1 MKHPFRADLRL
12 PGDLVRL
19 LYEAGR
25 ALFQR
30 PFLWPDAYAPVV
42 NPVSKLPAELAPL
55 WRAAHD
61 RLSSGRP
68 VTRLRAGPLDRREQ
82 AAVADLLGLSRMPG
96 EYVTVSLTTLDQI
109 LTESVGADTR
119 AVVGCFLGPVG
130 DRARDRE
137 QAAAERAALWGWLD
151 GHPALA
157 RQPALVPWAQE
168 VRSAGLIHGSVPRTR
183 EEVGRALQVLGELPA
198 SGVPLPLLADRVLGD
213 PHGLDDGTRCAG
225 LVQRALA
232 AIYDVDVPEN
242 AQQKRALW
250 ERAGVADDELS
261 AVVLTAGL
269 RPAGDDVVSRI
280 LRLCTEAGQA
290 AALTLGQLRASS
302 SPAGR
307 PAGLPERVWV
317 FENPSVLAMAL
328 ARFGRRCPPIVVTSG
343 WPNSAVILLLQ
354 MLAEAG
360 TRLSYHGDFDGEGLR
375 IAAAVAARTGAE
387 PWHMSSADY
396 LAAVSQGPPAGR
408 VSEAPWDADLAGH
421 LRRLGITVAEERVG
435 AGLLDELARHFST

>member
-1 MKHPFRADLRL
+1 
-12 PGDLVRL
+12 
-19 LYEAGR
+19 
-25 ALFQR
+25 
-30 PFLWPDAYAPVV
+30 V
-42 NPVSKLPAELAPL
+42 NRVSELPAELAPL
-55 WRAAHD
+55 WRAVHE

-68 VTRLRAGPLDRREQ
+68 VTRVRVGPLDGREQ

-96 EYVTVSLTTLDQI
+96 EYVTVSLAALDQI

-119 AVVGCFLGPVG
+119 AVVGRVVGPVG
-130 DRARDRE
+130 DRARDR
-137 QAAAERAALWGWLD
+137 QLAAAERAALWEWLD
-151 GHPALA
+151 GHPVLA
-157 RQPALVPWAQE
+157 RQPALAPWARE
-168 VRSAGLIHGSVPRTR
+168 VRSAGLIQGSAARTR
-183 EEVGRALQVLGELPA
+183 EEVGRALRVLGELPG
-198 SGVPLPLLADRVLGD
+198 SGDPLPLLADRVLGD
-213 PHGLDDGTRCAG
+213 THGLDEGTRCAG

-269 RPAGDDVVSRI
+269 WPAGDDVVSQI

-290 AALTLGQLRASS
+290 AALTLGQLRAS
-302 SPAGR
+302 GG
-307 PAGLPERVWV
+307 PAGLAGQTSTSPPGLPAHTWV

-354 MLAEAG
+354 MLAGAG
-360 TRLSYHGDFDGEGLR
+360 TRLHYHGDFDGEGLR
-375 IAAAVAARTGAE
+375 IAAAVVARTGAE
-387 PWHMSSADY
+387 PWRMSSADY

-408 VSEAPWDADLAGH
+408 VSEAPWDADLAAH
-421 LRRLGITVAEERVG
+421 LRRVGIAVAEERVG
-435 AGLLDELARHFST
+435 AGLLDELVRHFPP